1 MEKLLRLA
9 MDEPLDFEFFCE
21 RRGLLRYS
29 APRTLEALVTLLK
42 TSSDP
47 TLLAGGTDVGL
58 WVTKQHRQLRHIVD
72 LTKVTELQVIREEA
86 DQIVI
91 GAGVTYSNARPVLA
105 AHFPDFDPLIA
116 RIASEPVRNSGTIGG
131 NVANGSP
138 IGDTPPALIAL
149 GARAVLASSSGE
161 RTVQVEDFFV
171 AYGKQDRAPDEV
183 LVRIEIPKLSAQS
196 AFRVFKISKR
206 FDQDISAL
214 CGGFHAELRSGILHN
229 VRICFGGMA
238 GVPLRAMSVER
249 ALEGRPLDPETLD
262 QAVALVPLDYQ
273 PLSDHRASAE
283 YRLLAAQ
290 NLLRKFA
297 ASLDGKTVVTLD
309 REFAR

>member
-1 MEKLLRLA
+1 M
-9 MDEPLDFEFFCE
+9 
-21 RRGLLRYS
+21 
-29 APRTLEALVTLLK
+29 TLLAA
-42 TSSDP
+42 SPDAI
-47 TLLAGGTDVGL
+47 LLAGGTDVGL
-58 WVTKQHRQLRHIVD
+58 WVTKQHRQLHHIID
-72 LTKVTELQVIREEA
+72 LTKVTELKAIREEA

-91 GAGVTYSNARPVLA
+91 GAVVTYSNARSVLA
-105 AHFPDFDPLIA
+105 TQFPDFDPLIA

-149 GARAVLASSSGE
+149 GARAVLVSSRGE
-161 RTVQVEDFFV
+161 RTVLIEDFFI

-183 LVRIEIPKLSAQS
+183 LARIEIPKLAAQS

-214 CGGFHAELRSGILHN
+214 CGAFHAELRNNVLHN

-238 GVPLRAMSVER
+238 GVPLRAALAEQV
-249 ALEGRPLDPETLD
+249 LEGRHLDPETIE
-262 QAVALVPLDYQ
+262 QAVAQIPLDYR

-283 YRLLAAQ
+283 YRTLAAQ

-297 ASLDGKTVVTLD
+297 ASLGGMPVVNLD
-309 REFAR
+309 REFTR